1 MYCFVKVLVFS
12 GAWLWFGFIRELFGL
27 ICMASVYMV
36 LINEGRARVLVTG
49 RSGDAELTGMG
60 WRIAGRFKTWR
71 EAYEEARTIADQ
83 KEYILEWYLEE
94 ETTT

>member
-1 MYCFVKVLVFS
+1 
-12 GAWLWFGFIRELFGL
+12 
-27 ICMASVYMV
+27 
-36 LINEGRARVLVTG
+36 VTG
-49 RSGDAELTGMG
+49 RAGRELTGMG